1 MERCNEKGLASL
13 TVPILSPNMK
23 STGKHRKLVEP
34 QGLHWG
40 PKNKLAYVRLACLA
54 KHKHYKTSHLI
65 TRSVKN
71 MSRKKCG
78 ILGRAPYCN
87 VWEALCFVSACLL
100 LKLIFFSLVLLIC
113 QSVCIF
119 ITIIFLC
126 TIFCVWRSLRSTE
139 VFYSSGFIV
148 FRCTAVDPRGA
159 PCRCESVYVCIR
171 VRDFERSLSR
181 VCVCVSSPPA
191 SRARRCA
198 EVIIKGCCA
207 KWRLKLK
214 AAHWDAS
221 DYAGKSPWGWPD
233 GGTRLLFAPKLT
245 AWLRRSSV
253 ILIWI

>member
-1 MERCNEKGLASL
+1 M
-13 TVPILSPNMK
+13 
-23 STGKHRKLVEP
+23 
-34 QGLHWG
+34 HWG

-100 LKLIFFSLVLLIC
+100 LKLIFPSLVLLIC

-139 VFYSSGFIV
+139 IFLF
-148 FRCTAVDPRGA
+148 FRLYCFPLHSCRPTGCPLQVWECVCMYTCAWFRAFALKSMRLRKLSPCQQGA
-159 PCRCESVYVCIR
+159 P
-171 VRDFERSLSR
+171 
-181 VCVCVSSPPA
+181 
-191 SRARRCA
+191 
-198 EVIIKGCCA
+198 
-207 KWRLKLK
+207 
-214 AAHWDAS
+214 
-221 DYAGKSPWGWPD
+221 
-233 GGTRLLFAPKLT
+233 
-245 AWLRRSSV
+245 LRRGDHQGV
-253 ILIWI
+253 LC